1 MLVEKILPR
10 AANIFQILQIPIL
23 SIFWKKEKKCFDW
36 NDHFFFDPRI
46 IFDRHD
52 PRETSIGSKLE
63 LLARERAG
71 GWRRVDCVSR
81 QAAPLRA
88 RCAVTRHA
96 PFTPIATNTCIT
108 AAVSKFAPPSTLTHC
123 PPPPLHSG
131 HFTWNDNH
139 PRQNDPI
146 ASRNNIAKI
155 SYNSEKLWTDS
166 SSFFYFKNLFA
177 ILSFEIRKIK
187 IVEFYLDFVL
197 SRGGL

>member
-1 MLVEKILPR
+1 MFRLERP
-10 AANIFQILQIPIL
+10 
-23 SIFWKKEKKCFDW
+23 
-36 NDHFFFDPRI
+36 FFFDPRI

-71 GWRRVDCVSR
+71 GRRRVDCVSR

-123 PPPPLHSG
+123 PPPPLLR
-131 HFTWNDNH
+131 
-139 PRQNDPI
+139 P
-146 ASRNNIAKI
+146 
-155 SYNSEKLWTDS
+155 
-166 SSFFYFKNLFA
+166 
-177 ILSFEIRKIK
+177 
-187 IVEFYLDFVL
+187 FYLERQPSATKRSDCFAEQYSENFIQL
-197 SRGGL
+197 

>member
-1 MLVEKILPR
+1 MKKFFHEQR
-10 AANIFQILQIPIL
+10 IFSKFFKFRFSPF
-23 SIFWKKEKKCFDW
+23 SEKKKKMFRLERP
-36 NDHFFFDPRI
+36 FFFDPRI

-71 GWRRVDCVSR
+71 GRRRVDCVSR

-131 HFTWNDNH
+131 HFTW
-139 PRQNDPI
+139 
-146 ASRNNIAKI
+146 
-155 SYNSEKLWTDS
+155 TTT
-166 SSFFYFKNLFA
+166 
-177 ILSFEIRKIK
+177 IRDKTIR
-187 IVEFYLDFVL
+187 LL
-197 SRGGL
+197 RGTI

>member
-1 MLVEKILPR
+1 MFRLERP
-10 AANIFQILQIPIL
+10 
-23 SIFWKKEKKCFDW
+23 
-36 NDHFFFDPRI
+36 FFFDPRI

-71 GWRRVDCVSR
+71 GRRRVDCVSR